1 MIDTSLN
8 KRYRANRGFDNDF
21 SPIPEGE
28 YNVRIKEVSPWI
40 ETKKTIK
47 VILRDED
54 GKALKNDKGENL
66 TELVKD
72 CVYYNCN
79 VKLEVVGGEH
89 DGRLIFHNL
98 STHPNMPFSIP
109 NFLYGIGMDEL
120 TAAEVNKT
128 VGTECIAKV
137 VIDSYD
143 KKVVNKDTG
152 LEETV
157 QRTKNAVKS
166 FKPIE
171 IDDELDA
178 DLGI

>member
-8 KRYRANRGFDNDF
+8 KRYRANKGFDSDF

-28 YNVRIKEVSPWI
+28 YNVRIKEVSPWT

-79 VKLEVVGGEH
+79 VKLEVVGGEY

-166 FKPIE
+166 FKPIA
-171 IDDELDA
+171 DDELDA